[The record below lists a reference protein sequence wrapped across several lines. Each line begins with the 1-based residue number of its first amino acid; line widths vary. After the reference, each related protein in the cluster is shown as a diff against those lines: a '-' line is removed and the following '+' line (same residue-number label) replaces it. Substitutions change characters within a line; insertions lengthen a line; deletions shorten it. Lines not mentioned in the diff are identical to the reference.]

1 MKWISIKDRMPK
13 DYQRVLATD
22 GKGYDFLHLSNE
34 FGFMEQPTGVK
45 FWCPDNIHCSPKV
58 NVNKITHWMEVEL
71 PEKPPKPLTAKQLT
85 SLRKSMEQSTKI
97 AHRILNKEK
106 KKK

>member
-71 PEKPPKPLTAKQLT
+71 P
-85 SLRKSMEQSTKI
+85 
-97 AHRILNKEK
+97 K
-106 KKK
+106 KKESVMKFATKAHKLGVKVSRYKTGNEK